1 MDGLMNF
8 LKEIM
13 FPRGVPL
20 EMNVLCKA
28 LNESKF
34 GSCMWAKRG

>member
-8 LKEIM
+8 LREIM
-13 FPRGVPL
+13 FLREASL

-28 LNESKF
+28 LNESEF
-34 GSCMWAKRG
+34 GNCMWAKRG